1 MLPSLTLLLVCQL
14 IGEILTR
21 LAGLPLP
28 GPVLGLVL
36 LFVWLIVRGGPSID
50 MRDTAT
56 GLLRHLSLLFVPAGV
71 GVITQLDTIGQE
83 WFPIAV
89 SLLVSTTLGLI
100 VTAWLMQRLAGP
112 DDDTP

>member
-1 MLPSLTLLLVCQL
+1 MLPSLTLLLICQL

-21 LAGLPLP
+21 LMGLPLP

-36 LFVWLIVRGGPSID
+36 LFALLIARGGPDSD
-50 MRDTAT
+50 MRGTAT

-71 GVITQLDTIGQE
+71 GVITQLDTLGRE
-83 WFPIAV
+83 WFPITV
-89 SLLVSTTLGLI
+89 SLLVSTALGLI